1 MLAGLGCILVVG
13 EGVGWYGVAVEQ
25 DTEDQ
30 EKEKNEGGGGTF
42 GTALVGIINL
52 MCHVTLL
59 DQDSVAL
66 GGNGMMDNLDK
77 CMISRSLRFS
87 CTLYF

>member
-1 MLAGLGCILVVG
+1 VLAGLGCILVGG

-77 CMISRSLRFS
+77 CIDLFDLFDLRSEF
-87 CTLYF
+87 

>member
-25 DTEDQ
+25 DTEEQ

-66 GGNGMMDNLDK
+66 GGNGMMDNK
-77 CMISRSLRFS
+77 CMISRSLRSPSLEF
-87 CTLYF
+87 

>member
-25 DTEDQ
+25 DTEEQ

-77 CMISRSLRFS
+77 CMISRFSRSLS
-87 CTLYF
+87 SSLP